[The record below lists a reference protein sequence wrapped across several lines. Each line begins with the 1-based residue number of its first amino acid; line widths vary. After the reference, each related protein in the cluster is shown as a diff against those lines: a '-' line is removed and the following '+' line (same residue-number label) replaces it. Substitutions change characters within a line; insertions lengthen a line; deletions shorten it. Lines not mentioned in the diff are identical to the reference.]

1 MVVPLDVEKLLLD
14 VSDRDGTRGGFRD
27 LIHAGEGQPTD
38 ELLDLYT
45 HHLREALA
53 GEPASSW
60 PDFAWLSSLVEVLQ
74 SFDKTAGAMS
84 NELHAL
90 KEQK

>member
-14 VSDRDGTRGGFRD
+14 VSDRSGNRGGFCD
-27 LIHAGEGQPTD
+27 LIKAGEGQPTV

-74 SFDKTAGAMS
+74 SFDKTSCTMS
-84 NELHAL
+84 TKLHAL